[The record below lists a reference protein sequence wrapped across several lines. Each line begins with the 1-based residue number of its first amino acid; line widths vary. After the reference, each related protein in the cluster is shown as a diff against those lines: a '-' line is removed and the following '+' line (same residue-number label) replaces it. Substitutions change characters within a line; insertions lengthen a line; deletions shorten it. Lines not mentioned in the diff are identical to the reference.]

1 MACCAAAL
9 ALGPAATAAAAAAAA
24 PTAVSRT
31 VEIAFAPDGS
41 FTERVAMRVRLA
53 EAGDLARF
61 SPWLVP
67 LDENRTLV
75 TISAT
80 AWRPD
85 GSVLVLGEDDATT
98 VEGLAGGGVLH
109 SSAGYRMLELPPLPA
124 GSTLQ
129 LAYEV
134 REEPWLDSTAL
145 PLFDGDSAIEGLV
158 VRVSGLPATP
168 RWRLDPPQADGDDR
182 RWTVEEMPDGLRI
195 EASDLDPAGDERPV
209 LRLAWGP
216 GGTWADVG
224 RWYEGLVEPVAR
236 RPAEVAALARDAAAG
251 EATAR
256 ARTARLLDEV
266 RRRVRYVAVEVGVG
280 GYRPSPPGEVL
291 GRRWG
296 DCKDMSFL
304 LVDLLAEAG
313 VTAYPALAR
322 LDEERRVDADFP
334 AADQFNHL
342 IVAVPVAQVDPE
354 PGDAASDRY
363 LFLDPTQESGGLGWL
378 HPALQGQ
385 RVLVVRGAES
395 ELAAVP
401 VLASSERRELAVALR
416 LEPSGDAEGEAVVT
430 LVGRDAWSLSSATS
444 ASDPDQLG
452 VVARRVLEGLLAG
465 AAVGPPRWRQG
476 DDRGTPVVELSAP
489 VRFAGLARGRS
500 APSLALPGT
509 DAFPRLDAPAAGT
522 EAAVRPVVWT
532 ASWQVELPAGWCPP
546 EASEDELANGAG
558 RFRQTIEPVAP
569 AGPGERGGFRVERR
583 GELPHRWIGPGL
595 AEEARELALAESR
608 AARRRIRLACPA
620 DG

>member
-1 MACCAAAL
+1 MRRLAVAACAAAL
-9 ALGPAATAAAAAAAA
+9 ALAASSAAASTVLSR
-24 PTAVSRT
+24 TAV
-31 VEIAFAPDGS
+31 IAFAEDGS
-41 FTERVAMRVRLA
+41 FTERVAVHVRLD
-53 EAGDLARF
+53 EPGDLARW
-61 SPWLVP
+61 SPWVVP

-75 TISAT
+75 ALSAT

-85 GSVLVLGEDDATT
+85 GSVVVLGEDDATT
-98 VEGLAGGGVLH
+98 VEGLEGGGVLH
-109 SSAGYRMLELPPLPA
+109 VSAGYRMLELPPLPA

-129 LAYEV
+129 LTYEV

-145 PLFDGDSAIEGLV
+145 RLFGGDTPIESLN

-168 RWRLDPPQADGDDR
+168 RWRIDPPQAEGGDD
-182 RWTVEEMPDGLRI
+182 RWTVEELPDGLRI
-195 EASDLDPAGDERPV
+195 VARDLDPEDGPERPV
-209 LRLAWGP
+209 LRLAWGA
-216 GGTWADVG
+216 GATWADVG

-236 RPAEVAALARDAAAG
+236 RPAVVAELAREAAAG
-251 EATAR
+251 DETAR

-266 RRRVRYVAVEVGVG
+266 RRLVRYVAVEVGIG

-291 GRRWG
+291 ARRWG

-313 VTAYPALAR
+313 ITAYPALAR
-322 LDEERRVDADFP
+322 LDEERRVDAGFP

-342 IVAVPVAQVDPE
+342 IVAVPVAEVE
-354 PGDAASDRY
+354 PDAGDAASGRY
-363 LFLDPTQESGGLGWL
+363 LFLDPTQESGGLSWL

-385 RVLVVRGAES
+385 WVLVVRGEDS
-395 ELAAVP
+395 ELAPVP
-401 VLASSERRELAVALR
+401 VLDSHERRELAVALR
-416 LEPSGDAEGEAVVT
+416 LDPSGDAEGEAVLT

-444 ASDPDQLG
+444 ASDPDELG

-509 DAFPRLDAPAAGT
+509 DAFPRLDAPAPGT
-522 EAAVRPVVWT
+522 EAAVLPVVWT

-546 EASEDELANGAG
+546 EASDDELENGAG
-558 RFRQTIEPVAP
+558 RYRQTIEPVAP
-569 AGPGERGGFRVERR
+569 AGPGGRDGVRVERR